1 MMIVA
6 LVLFVAVIAA
16 CIVAP
21 SEGTKSAKAH
31 PAPAAKQPALHAGE
45 APA

>member
-21 SEGTKSAKAH
+21 SEGKKPAKAH
-31 PAPAAKQPALHAGE
+31 AAPAAKQPVLQAGE